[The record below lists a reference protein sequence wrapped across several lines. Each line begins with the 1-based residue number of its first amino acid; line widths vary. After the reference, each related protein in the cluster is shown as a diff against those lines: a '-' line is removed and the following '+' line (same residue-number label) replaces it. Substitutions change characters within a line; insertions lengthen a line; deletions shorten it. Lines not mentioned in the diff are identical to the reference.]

1 MLRRWRGKGDGEA
14 RDKVEIEVGNVK
26 KKDKKGEIGKLKC
39 KKRRFETKEEEG
51 RHKRGIK

>member
-14 RDKVEIEVGNVK
+14 RDKEEIEGGNV
-26 KKDKKGEIGKLKC
+26 KKGEIGKLRC